1 MRSLHIAILT
11 LFLLLFSGCAALNKY
26 SQPEPA
32 KINHMLPAPKNI
44 KTLSGMDSVAF
55 EWNLV
60 GDPNVD
66 GFNIYRSSPDGGNSE
81 YLRVGKVKD
90 RFSTHYVDEKLTP
103 NTQYFYQ
110 IASYDKEGNESPST
124 EVVKA
129 KTDPF
134 DPIPFAEAI
143 SNYPRKVK
151 VIWRPYP
158 NPKIEGYIIERNDL
172 GSSDWKSVGRV
183 KGRLN
188 VEYIDDKLADNRLYK
203 YRVIAYTF
211 TGLKSPPSRVVEA
224 TTKPLPEIVQN
235 IVATKELPKQIK
247 LTWAPVS
254 NKDLDY
260 YNIYKAKS
268 AEGSYSVAGKGRVS
282 EFTDTTAKDGE
293 EFFYK
298 VTAVDTD
305 GLESPMPV
313 YPTHGMSLPQPAS
326 PIVTSA
332 TIEGK
337 KAVIR
342 WSRGDD
348 RAVSYVVHRSSGS
361 WFKKENISF
370 DSISGTTFTDDSI
383 APGIEYNYS
392 VSSVDRFGIVSEP
405 TKNAVLL
412 LPENLGN

>member
-1 MRSLHIAILT
+1 
-11 LFLLLFSGCAALNKY
+11 
-26 SQPEPA
+26 
-32 KINHMLPAPKNI
+32 MLPAPKNI

-55 EWNLV
+55 EWSLV
-60 GDPNVD
+60 TDPNVD
-66 GFNIYRSSPDGGNSE
+66 GFNIYRSSPDSGNGE

-90 RFSTHYVDEKLTP
+90 RFSTHYVDEQLTP

-124 EVVKA
+124 ETVKA

-172 GSSDWKSVGRV
+172 GSSDWNSVGKV
-183 KGRLN
+183 KGRLS

-224 TTKPLPEIVQN
+224 TTKPLPEVVQN

-247 LTWAPVS
+247 ITWAPVS

-260 YNIYKAKS
+260 YNVYRAKS
-268 AEGSYSVAGKGRVS
+268 SDGSYKTVAKTKTT
-282 EFTDTTAKDGE
+282 EFTDTTSKDGE

-305 GLESPMPV
+305 GLESLVQP
-313 YPTHGMSLPQPAS
+313 YPTHGMSLPKPAS

-337 KAVIR
+337 KAVLR
-342 WSRGDD
+342 WVRGDD
-348 RAVSYVVHRSSGS
+348 RATSYIVYRSSGG
-361 WFKKENISF
+361 WFSKEQIAF
-370 DSISGTTFTDDSI
+370 DSINGTSFTDDSI

-392 VSSVDRFGIVSEP
+392 VSSVDRFGIVSEQ
-405 TKNAVLL
+405 TKNVVLL